1 MRALKKL
8 VQPIAQRQDTFVS
21 HSHGTSTST
30 PQPSSA
36 AISAA
41 SRNMLR
47 ASMTDPFF
55 TTTPFASSW
64 ITKFAGAFG
73 QIGVQAQTNQKWLNS
88 EPSNAEWKK

>member
-1 MRALKKL
+1 MTPDPAGLLDAAAHLSVTPSACAPDCNMRALKKL

-47 ASMTDPFF
+47 ASM
-55 TTTPFASSW
+55 S
-64 ITKFAGAFG
+64 
-73 QIGVQAQTNQKWLNS
+73 
-88 EPSNAEWKK
+88 